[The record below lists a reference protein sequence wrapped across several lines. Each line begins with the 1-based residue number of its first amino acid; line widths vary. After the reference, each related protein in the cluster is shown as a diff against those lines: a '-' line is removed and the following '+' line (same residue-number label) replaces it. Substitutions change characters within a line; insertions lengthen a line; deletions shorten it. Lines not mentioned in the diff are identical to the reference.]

1 MATLMNI
8 AISLLLVIR
17 MVLGMVM
24 ALALAPALALS
35 QDPALPSPRTSIFSR
50 PLTLEKSASRMR
62 DFNPQKKS
70 SPTSRKIMTDPRASM
85 NIPTTTSLT
94 RSPKSRRGKVS
105 ALAVARSRTRMSTL
119 STRTS
124 RLMRNSLRWIRA
136 ISTRACLLKPP
147 GIILAT
153 LKMSRP

>member
-24 ALALAPALALS
+24 ALSPALALS
-35 QDPALPSPRTSIFSR
+35 QDPALPSTRTSIFSR